1 MERLEEA
8 LTVACAD
15 GDIPGA
21 VLACA
26 NTSGSF
32 TYTKS
37 FGVRSLDDNDDTT
50 IDENTLLTLTS
61 CTKIVT
67 AIAVMQIVEK
77 GLIGLDEKI
86 DEVLP
91 ELAALKILTAIDN
104 GKATFVERKNPMTL
118 R

>member
-8 LTVACAD
+8 FNTACAN

-21 VLACA
+21 VLACT
-26 NTSGSF
+26 NTTGSF
-32 TYTKS
+32 TYTNS
-37 FGVRSLDDNDDTT
+37 FGVRSLDDDTP

-67 AIAVMQIVEK
+67 AIAVLQIVEK
-77 GLIGLDEKI
+77 GLIGLDDHI

-91 ELAALKILTAIDN
+91 ELAALKILTAMDD
-104 GKATFVERKNPMTL
+104 GKATLVERKNPMTL

>member
-8 LTVACAD
+8 FKVACAN

-21 VLACA
+21 VLASTNA
-26 NTSGSF
+26 TGSF
-32 TYTKS
+32 TYTNS
-37 FGVRSLDDNDDTT
+37 FGLRSLDEGDNTP

-61 CTKIVT
+61 CTKIIT
-67 AIAVMQIVEK
+67 AIAVLQVVEK
-77 GLIGLDEKI
+77 GLIGLDDKI

-91 ELAALKILTAIDN
+91 ELAALKILTAMED
-104 GKATFVERKNPMTL
+104 GKPKFAERKNPMTL

>member
-1 MERLEEA
+1 MERLEETFKA
-8 LTVACAD
+8 ACAN

-21 VLACA
+21 VLAST
-26 NTSGSF
+26 NTTGSF
-32 TYTKS
+32 TYTNS
-37 FGVRSLDDNDDTT
+37 FGVRSLEDGDDTP

-77 GLIGLDEKI
+77 GLIGLDDKI

-91 ELAALKILTAIDN
+91 ELAALKILTAMDD
-104 GKATFVERKNPMTL
+104 GKPTFEERKNPMTL

>member
-1 MERLEEA
+1 MEHLEKA
-8 LTVACAD
+8 LENACTN

-21 VLACA
+21 VLACT
-26 NTSGSF
+26 NTTGSF

-37 FGVRSLDDNDDTT
+37 FGVRSLDEGNDTP
-50 IDENTLLTLTS
+50 IDEDTLLTLTS

-67 AIAVMQIVEK
+67 AIAVLQIVDK
-77 GLIGLDEKI
+77 GLIGLDDEI

-91 ELAALKILTAIDN
+91 ELAALKILTAMND
-104 GKATFVERKNPMTL
+104 GKPTFVERKNPMTL